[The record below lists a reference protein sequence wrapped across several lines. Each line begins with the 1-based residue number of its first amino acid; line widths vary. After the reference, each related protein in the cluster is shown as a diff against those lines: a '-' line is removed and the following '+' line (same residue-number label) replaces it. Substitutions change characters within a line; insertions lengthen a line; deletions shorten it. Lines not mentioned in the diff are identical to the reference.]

1 LNANINSAAARA
13 ANIPIPYPGFN
24 STVQRALSPFPQYQN
39 IYTNRGQPSSIGE
52 RAGNSTYHAMTLKL
66 DKRYSN
72 GMTLLASYVLSKQ
85 FSDSENAAIAG
96 GGALDH
102 FNLALEKALANNDQT
117 HMLRFAYT
125 YDLPVGRGKHFS
137 VGRVG
142 DALVGDWRV
151 SGMMNYESGTPMS
164 VSHSYSPIGT
174 GSRVFITS
182 YEGWRAPIKGE
193 KFDPNVD
200 VWLDINQF
208 NQGISTTVLNT
219 VFGNAT
225 RNNPKLRTPW
235 SLNESFSIAR
245 DLRFTERFALTLR
258 GEAFNLFNRVRWGI
272 PASAVTGSNFGK
284 VTTQGNTP
292 RRMQLAFRLVF

>member
-1 LNANINSAAARA
+1 
-13 ANIPIPYPGFN
+13 
-24 STVQRALSPFPQYQN
+24 
-39 IYTNRGQPSSIGE
+39 
-52 RAGNSTYHAMTLKL
+52 MTLKL

-85 FSDSENAAIAG
+85 FSDAENAAIAG
-96 GGALDH
+96 GGVLDH
-102 FNLALEKALANNDQT
+102 FNRGLEKSLANNDQT

-125 YDLPVGRGKHFS
+125 YDLPFGSRRAFNLGR
-137 VGRVG
+137 
-142 DALVGDWRV
+142 AANTIVGDWTV

-164 VSHSYSPIGT
+164 VSDSYSPIGT

-225 RNNPKLRTPW
+225 RNNPKLRSPW
-235 SLNESFSIAR
+235 NLDESVGVAR
-245 DLRFTERFALTLR
+245 NISFTERFTLTIR
-258 GEAFNLFNRVRWGI
+258 GEAFNLFNRVRWGN
-272 PASAVTGSNFGK
+272 PASAVTGANFGK
-284 VTTQGNTP
+284 VTSQGNTP
-292 RRMQLAFRLVF
+292 RRMQLALRLTF